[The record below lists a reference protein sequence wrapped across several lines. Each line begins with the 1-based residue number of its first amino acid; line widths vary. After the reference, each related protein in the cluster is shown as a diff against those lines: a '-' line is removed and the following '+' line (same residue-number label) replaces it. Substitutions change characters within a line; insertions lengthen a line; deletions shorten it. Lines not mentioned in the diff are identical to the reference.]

1 MKIDDIIVK
10 RFESPD
16 EVRVFEKGKFEV
28 VHFESMTIGR
38 ATYYPGWK
46 WSEDV
51 SPISGSDFC
60 EVEHLVMV
68 VSGVATC
75 AFKDGEVHELRA
87 GDLFYIGPDPHD
99 SWVVGEENY
108 VSLHFHGA
116 EKYAK

>member
-60 EVEHLVMV
+60 EVEHLGMV

-116 EKYAK
+116 EKSAK